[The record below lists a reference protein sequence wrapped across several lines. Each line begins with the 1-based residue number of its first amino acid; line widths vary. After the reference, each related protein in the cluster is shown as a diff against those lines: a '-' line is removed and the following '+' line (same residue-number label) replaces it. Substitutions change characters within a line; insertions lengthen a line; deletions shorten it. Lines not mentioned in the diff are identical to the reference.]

1 MALNIMAARTI
12 MVIVDNEGI
21 YSGIGLLLEKRG
33 HRVIELP
40 NDSQALEKIREE
52 RPDLLLMDT
61 DMSAAKSLVIAR
73 GLRERAGL
81 DDAAIIVATSQK
93 MPRQQN
99 EPASMG
105 HNDYVVYQGDFEQ
118 LKNILN
124 RLSFETSALAATQ
137 AGDRR

>member
-1 MALNIMAARTI
+1 MAARTI

-52 RPDLLLMDT
+52 RPDLILMDT
-61 DMSAAKSLVIAR
+61 DLSAAKSLVIAR

-81 DDAAIIVATSQK
+81 DDDAAIIVATSQK

-99 EPASMG
+99 EHASMG
-105 HNDYVVYQGDFEQ
+105 HNDYVIYQGDFEQ

-137 AGDRR
+137 TGDRR

>member
-1 MALNIMAARTI
+1 MASNIMAARTI
-12 MVIVDNEGI
+12 MVIVDSEDI

-40 NDSQALEKIREE
+40 QDSQALEKIREE
-52 RPDLLLMDT
+52 RPDLILMDT
-61 DMSAAKSLVIAR
+61 DMSPAKSLVIAR
-73 GLRERAGL
+73 GLRERAAL
-81 DDAAIIVATSQK
+81 HDAAIIIATSQK

-137 AGDRR
+137 TGNRQ

>member
-1 MALNIMAARTI
+1 MAARTI
-12 MVIVDNEGI
+12 MVIVDSEDI

-40 NDSQALEKIREE
+40 QDSQALEKIREE
-52 RPDLLLMDT
+52 RPDLILMDT
-61 DMSAAKSLVIAR
+61 DLSAAKSLVIAR
-73 GLRERAGL
+73 GLRERAAL
-81 DDAAIIVATSQK
+81 HDAVIIIATSQK

-124 RLSFETSALAATQ
+124 RLSFETSALLANQ
-137 AGDRR
+137 AGAKQ

>member
-1 MALNIMAARTI
+1 MAARTI
-12 MVIVDNEGI
+12 MVIVDSEDI

-40 NDSQALEKIREE
+40 QDSQALEKIREE
-52 RPDLLLMDT
+52 RPDLILMDT
-61 DMSAAKSLVIAR
+61 DLSAAKSLVIAR
-73 GLRERAGL
+73 GLRERAAL

-99 EPASMG
+99 EPASTG

-137 AGDRR
+137 TGDRQ

>member
-1 MALNIMAARTI
+1 
-12 MVIVDNEGI
+12 MVIVDNEDI

-40 NDSQALEKIREE
+40 NDSQALEKMREA
-52 RPDLLLMDT
+52 RPDLILMDT
-61 DMSAAKSLVIAR
+61 DLSAAKSLVIAR

-81 DDAAIIVATSQK
+81 HDAVIIIATSQK

-99 EPASMG
+99 EAVSMG

-124 RLSFETSALAATQ
+124 RLSVGPSALAATQ
-137 AGDRR
+137 TTDRQ